1 MALVS
6 ALIILRC
13 ISKLYKAHQTSL
25 DMTFLLAVFSFR
37 ILDLKKLKIEMLHET
52 LSEKSAVKFISVIFK
67 HPLALGSKSRLM
79 WELCSRGF
87 PVPQSLPEPLI
98 DSGVWNT
105 AHAASKI
112 AGWPHHCSEVS
123 SDKNQLSPI
132 REGQSETGLLLQ
144 TDQHKTS
151 PAELYTTEALK
162 TVRPAIRNQQFT
174 L

>member
-1 MALVS
+1 MAL
-6 ALIILRC
+6 
-13 ISKLYKAHQTSL
+13 
-25 DMTFLLAVFSFR
+25 
-37 ILDLKKLKIEMLHET
+37 E
-52 LSEKSAVKFISVIFK
+52 
-67 HPLALGSKSRLM
+67 SKSKLM

-87 PVPQSLPEPLI
+87 PVPQSLPKPLI

-112 AGWPHHCSEVS
+112 AGWPHHRSEVS

-144 TDQHKTS
+144 TASESDQHKTS
-151 PAELYTTEALK
+151 PAEIYTTEALK
-162 TVRPAIRNQQFT
+162 AARPAIRNQQFT